1 MAGVTTRATKGS
13 PLSATE
19 HDDNLETIINL
30 HKSATEPSPT
40 YACML
45 WADTATTLLKQ
56 RNTAD
61 SAWTTLGTLDT
72 AGSFGGG
79 SSDVVDDTTPQLG
92 GNLDMQA
99 HSIEGVDA
107 TEIAIL
113 DGATVTTAELNILDG
128 VTSTT
133 AELNTLDGITS
144 TVTELNYTDGV
155 TSAIQTQLDAKLSS
169 VADNSVT
176 LAKMAGGT
184 DGNLIT
190 YDASGDP
197 AYVTTGTSGQ
207 VLTSGGVGVAPTFQT
222 AASGGGKV
230 INVYSSYYTSNYYN
244 SSIGSGTTS
253 IPLSVT
259 LTPDTV
265 NSRFIIQWVVPHT
278 SNVGYNYAELLL
290 KRGGTTVGNPLQ
302 FFSHNEHAIAH
313 PNLAVDSPST
323 TSSITYQ
330 LSATDSANNSNLWVN
345 KGTQQNGSGSTM
357 VVWELDS

>member
-99 HSIEGVDA
+99 HSIEGVTA
-107 TEIAIL
+107 TEM
-113 DGATVTTAELNILDG
+113 GYLDG
-128 VTSTT
+128 VTS
-133 AELNTLDGITS
+133 D
-144 TVTELNYTDGV
+144 
-155 TSAIQTQLDAKLSS
+155 IQTQLDTKLSS

-207 VLTSGGVGVAPTFQT
+207 VLTSGGTGVAPTFQT
-222 AASGGGKV
+222 AASGGADWDTRWTFGLTSGYSGNNAV
-230 INVYSSYYTSNYYN
+230 INWSDVTLGSDNSN
-244 SSIGSGTTS
+244 SSGRITIGTAGKYMIFLSISLTSAGGTVS
-253 IPLSVT
+253 EYLR
-259 LTPDTV
+259 V
-265 NSRFIIQWVVPHT
+265 NTTRQAGRV
-278 SNVGYNYAELLL
+278 YAESTTNYHGEFQAWILDLAVNDVVDVWL
-290 KRGGTTVGNPLQ
+290 DGGGTLHG
-302 FFSHNEHAIAH
+302 
-313 PNLAVDSPST
+313 
-323 TSSITYQ
+323 
-330 LSATDSANNSNLWVN
+330 SATTEA
-345 KGTQQNGSGSTM
+345 QQCRWTGIKIG
-357 VVWELDS
+357 